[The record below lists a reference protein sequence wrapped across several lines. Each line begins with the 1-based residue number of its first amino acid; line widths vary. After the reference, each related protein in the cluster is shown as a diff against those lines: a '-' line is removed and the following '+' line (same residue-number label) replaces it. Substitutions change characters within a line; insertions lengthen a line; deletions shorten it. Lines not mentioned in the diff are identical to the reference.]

1 MYFCLKC
8 TPVEEVTKS
17 KILDRIE
24 IHVVLLLVACLKA
37 EVSNTKEKVKQNE
50 ESGNE
55 AVVVALLQMRGS
67 FCPIPMHKLMNM
79 NPTRLP
85 MSSKAQLEPPPL
97 VRWRVRL
104 WVQDPLGACVTYQ
117 LKKKKIPQ
125 DWVFLSFYAIGRY
138 PNSMTCLRRVIQAVI
153 VTTTTRI
160 FPCHLETAE
169 SNFAVAK
176 TECCQVVPDAWN

>member
-1 MYFCLKC
+1 M
-8 TPVEEVTKS
+8 
-17 KILDRIE
+17 
-24 IHVVLLLVACLKA
+24 VASLP
-37 EVSNTKEKVKQNE
+37 
-50 ESGNE
+50 
-55 AVVVALLQMRGS
+55 QMRGS
-67 FCPIPMHKLMNM
+67 FCPIQMHKLMNM

-85 MSSKAQLEPPPL
+85 MSSRAQLEPPPL

-104 WVQDPLGACVTYQ
+104 WVQNSLGACVTYQ
-117 LKKKKIPQ
+117 LKKKIPQ
-125 DWVFLSFYAIGRY
+125 DWVSLSFYSIGRY
-138 PNSMTCLRRVIQAVI
+138 PNSMTCLRKVIQAVI

>member
-117 LKKKKIPQ
+117 LKKKKKNPSRLSLLVILCHWKVPQ
-125 DWVFLSFYAIGRY
+125 FNDLPQKSNTGSDRNNDNKNI
-138 PNSMTCLRRVIQAVI
+138 SM
-153 VTTTTRI
+153 
-160 FPCHLETAE
+160 
-169 SNFAVAK
+169 SS
-176 TECCQVVPDAWN
+176 